1 MDAVIFDMD
10 GILIDSERIYLERTL
25 RFLKQEG
32 IPFQMADVLAL
43 AGGSSAHAERFVRK
57 VAGSDVDMADFFRR
71 MDACCPMP
79 DAAQLMFPH
88 EREVLTW
95 LAERYP
101 LALASSS
108 RMERIQEVLSACRLD
123 GLFRFC
129 LSGEMFTES
138 KPSPQIYLTAA
149 KMLALSPQACV
160 AIEDSTYGIL
170 AAKRAGMRVIAMKDE
185 RFGFDQS
192 QADACFSDYREL
204 PDILCA
210 LQNR

>member
-43 AGGSSAHAERFVRK
+43 AGGSSAHAECFVRK

-149 KMLALSPQACV
+149 KMLALPKPPSAFRVDFV
-160 AIEDSTYGIL
+160 ALTLEGSETLL
-170 AAKRAGMRVIAMKDE
+170 ARLEQREPATGRE
-185 RFGFDQS
+185 RNFEFVDRGTCM
-192 QADACFSDYREL
+192 AI
-204 PDILCA
+204 PVK
-210 LQNR
+210 

>member
-10 GILIDSERIYLERTL
+10 GILIDSERIYLKRTL

-57 VAGSDVDMADFFRR
+57 VAGSDVNMADFFRR

-108 RMERIQEVLSACRLD
+108 RMERIQEVLSACWMACSASASAGR
-123 GLFRFC
+123 C
-129 LSGEMFTES
+129 S
-138 KPSPQIYLTAA
+138 PSPSLHRRSISQRRTCWRFRRRHAWPSRTAPMA
-149 KMLALSPQACV
+149 SWLPSVRAC
-160 AIEDSTYGIL
+160 A
-170 AAKRAGMRVIAMKDE
+170 
-185 RFGFDQS
+185 
-192 QADACFSDYREL
+192 
-204 PDILCA
+204 
-210 LQNR
+210 

>member
-129 LSGEMFTES
+129 LSGEMFT
-138 KPSPQIYLTAA
+138 AD
-149 KMLALSPQACV
+149 LSHSGEHAG
-160 AIEDSTYGIL
+160 AS
-170 AAKRAGMRVIAMKDE
+170 AAGMRGHRGQHLWHPGCQACGHARDRQE
-185 RFGFDQS
+185 R
-192 QADACFSDYREL
+192 
-204 PDILCA
+204 
-210 LQNR
+210 

>member
-123 GLFRFC
+123 GLFRYHVF
-129 LSGEMFTES
+129 LKLYARGHAGEIQAE
-138 KPSPQIYLTAA
+138 LER
-149 KMLALSPQACV
+149 LA
-160 AIEDSTYGIL
+160 
-170 AAKRAGMRVIAMKDE
+170 
-185 RFGFDQS
+185 
-192 QADACFSDYREL
+192 REGA
-204 PDILCA
+204 PGVRMEA
-210 LQNR
+210 EVNPTNMM

>member
-57 VAGSDVDMADFFRR
+57 VAGSDVDMADFS
-71 MDACCPMP
+71 AAWMP
-79 DAAQLMFPH
+79 AARCLMRH
-88 EREVLTW
+88 SSCSLTN
-95 LAERYP
+95 AR
-101 LALASSS
+101 SSLGW
-108 RMERIQEVLSACRLD
+108 LSAI
-123 GLFRFC
+123 
-129 LSGEMFTES
+129 LSRWLHPRAWRGSRKCFPPAGWMACS
-138 KPSPQIYLTAA
+138 ASASAGRCSPSPSLHRRSISQRRTCWRL
-149 KMLALSPQACV
+149 PQACV

-170 AAKRAGMRVIAMKDE
+170 AAKRAGMRVIARKDE

>member
-71 MDACCPMP
+71 MDACCPIP

-129 LSGEMFTES
+129 RIRFFFPIDRLNFRCIEAR
-138 KPSPQIYLTAA
+138 TA
-149 KMLALSPQACV
+149 V
-160 AIEDSTYGIL
+160 
-170 AAKRAGMRVIAMKDE
+170 V
-185 RFGFDQS
+185 
-192 QADACFSDYREL
+192 
-204 PDILCA
+204 A
-210 LQNR
+210 LQSAGFSRKMERPHTSGALIICYLCCHLKFLVSWTGVTVRKGSLQRQAQV

>member
-71 MDACCPMP
+71 MDACCPM
-79 DAAQLMFPH
+79 
-88 EREVLTW
+88 
-95 LAERYP
+95 RYP

-149 KMLALSPQACV
+149 NMLALPPQACV

-170 AAKRAGMRVIAMKDE
+170 AAKRAGMRVIARKDE